1 MVDSQSTPLDL
12 YDMGFEAEFRLS
24 CSCTSS
30 TNQCERIGLAGR
42 YVDDANHV
50 KAYVEGSSSGCFV
63 RLNRKS
69 SSLGGETLSRSPY
82 IGVPITD
89 SQGLAYTHSDG
100 VTPLFAEIPAVDD
113 GEWHTMRLTIEGY
126 VVRLW
131 LDGRLI
137 AAGLDDL
144 STNGT
149 VALFGQKQAIEWRNI
164 SVSNSSW

>member
-1 MVDSQSTPLDL
+1 
-12 YDMGFEAEFRLS
+12 
-24 CSCTSS
+24 
-30 TNQCERIGLAGR
+30 
-42 YVDDANHV
+42 VDDANHV